1 MFWLFRALVVT
12 MSQQPQ
18 GSSEGDNL
26 PIMSAYEVKPTSLI
40 GEHGSPQRPSKL
52 DGHTP
57 LFEEGAYTSPST
69 GYQPYQ
75 QDVSPL
81 ADVVGSL
88 SPTPEMS
95 EGLHQEQEMTQDE
108 GIISVSSS
116 GVAGSAVAKP
126 AAQEGS
132 QAGGVSQGESAEEQS
147 VVIAAQVKR
156 PRPGSSD
163 IETVLPSF
171 ISVGGH
177 NPVGFIQPGQVS
189 SALVPLSATDALIQ
203 SELGDTPPEPI
214 TVESSQDASVS
225 LNAAADQLPT
235 ESPSAVW
242 IDSSVDSATA
252 KVSVVSISSDAIES
266 QHEVSALKADASVPV
281 SSPTTAAQPV
291 NPSIGK
297 PVVDTHGVD
306 VFQPSD
312 HEVIEVSSTLSLSLR
327 APE

>member
-1 MFWLFRALVVT
+1 

-88 SPTPEMS
+88 SPTPEIS
-95 EGLHQEQEMTQDE
+95 EGLHKGQEMTQDE

-116 GVAGSAVAKP
+116 GVAGPVAVAKP

-147 VVIAAQVKR
+147 VVITAQVKR

-189 SALVPLSATDALIQ
+189 SALVPLSATDALNQ
-203 SELGDTPPEPI
+203 SELVDTPPEPI

-225 LNAAADQLPT
+225 LNAAAMPLPA
-235 ESPSAVW
+235 ESAKRW
-242 IDSSVDSATA
+242 LRWDSTRRWTCRWV
-252 KVSVVSISSDAIES
+252 
-266 QHEVSALKADASVPV
+266 L
-281 SSPTTAAQPV
+281 
-291 NPSIGK
+291 
-297 PVVDTHGVD
+297 
-306 VFQPSD
+306 FYY
-312 HEVIEVSSTLSLSLR
+312 
-327 APE
+327 